1 MEMGCSRE
9 KPQVG
14 HTGGAVKCRGEDT
27 PDLASLKSAE
37 RPVAYGQC
45 WGVSSAQP
53 TLLGRAGEEGRRWG
67 RILREGAKED
77 ARWTWNPVLKAEKRV
92 YLHDGDGGCW
102 AHANSHKK
110 IPGTVASV
118 CCRYCCYEE
127 VFPLTPGSLALL
139 PHLNQVTPWG
149 PTHQALTFDRG
160 AYQKAAPVPSCPC
173 VTRGHLPSLSP
184 ASLMSWAW
192 GRMGSGKGA

>member
-1 MEMGCSRE
+1 MEMGCSGE

-53 TLLGRAGEEGRRWG
+53 TLLGRAGKEGRRWG

-77 ARWTWNPVLKAEKRV
+77 ARWTWNPVLKAEK
-92 YLHDGDGGCW
+92 
-102 AHANSHKK
+102 
-110 IPGTVASV
+110 
-118 CCRYCCYEE
+118 
-127 VFPLTPGSLALL
+127 
-139 PHLNQVTPWG
+139 
-149 PTHQALTFDRG
+149 
-160 AYQKAAPVPSCPC
+160 
-173 VTRGHLPSLSP
+173 
-184 ASLMSWAW
+184 
-192 GRMGSGKGA
+192 